1 MYESQTKL
9 NDYENKRKTMD
20 AYRSCCRNRC
30 RRLLFF
36 SEKQASSK
44 QIEGYN
50 EPENQVKT
58 FGIQPNQT
66 VPTGNTNTTTAA
78 VNPPHGQ
85 PGHRC
90 DIPVGSPLNGQP
102 SSTTTTPAQIQ
113 TQVPQNT
120 GNVAP
125 GTNPPHGQ
133 PGHRCDIPVGSP
145 L

>member
-1 MYESQTKL
+1 MIMRIKGKQWMLIGAVVAIGAVGYFS
-9 NDYENKRKTMD
+9 
-20 AYRSCCRNRC
+20 
-30 RRLLFF
+30 F

-113 TQVPQNT
+113 KQVPQNT